1 MTKKY
6 LLDTN
11 ILIDLG
17 RKETSVIKLLEK
29 INIEEELVAQGSQV
43 AELPEFTLFRDF
55 GLIIVQIHSFG
66 FFS

>member
-1 MTKKY
+1 MGKVGK
-6 LLDTN
+6 
-11 ILIDLG
+11 
-17 RKETSVIKLLEK
+17 SVFLHISIPRTEK